1 MYGYANVNRS
11 TQIIAAVLIISAS
24 ISSVYTVVIA
34 EEYSGI
40 TEALVKFSVNTEYN
54 IESVKSGYLDVNI
67 TFDNPSELPVRVY
80 EVDYLFCIYNSSTGS
95 FKRYGVA
102 SGAGLRITIDPHS
115 NKTLWFAIPLEG
127 NTMAQRNETAKEII
141 YLLNHE
147 KPFKMTEYMEVY
159 YQVADYDEYKNMKTY
174 GWAPLECYSRCGGL
188 FG

>member
-1 MYGYANVNRS
+1 M
-11 TQIIAAVLIISAS
+11 LIISAGV
-24 ISSVYTVVIA
+24 SSVYTARITG
-34 EEYSGI
+34 EYSDI
-40 TEALVKFSVNTEYN
+40 TEALVKFGVTTEYN

-67 TFDNPSELPVRVY
+67 TFDNPSKLPVRVY

-102 SGAGLRITIDPHS
+102 SGGGLSIKIAPES
-115 NKTLWFAIPLEG
+115 NKTIWFAIPLEG

-147 KPFKMTEYMEVY
+147 KPFKLTEYMEVY
-159 YQVADYDEYKNMKTY
+159 YQVADYSEYKNKKTY
-174 GWAPLECYSRCGGL
+174 GWVSPECISRCGGL